1 MLDFATESFLIGRCD
16 PSPVGIASRGFWVY
30 NWKTLRLS
38 HRTARHPASLLHCFA
53 TSLTCCS
60 SLTMPAGPI
69 EQLTAE
75 QSMELVLTLAGRLQA
90 AMAASLE
97 ECENAQA
104 RTMDM
109 LVSWIQSDKSSTKPH

>member
-1 MLDFATESFLIGRCD
+1 
-16 PSPVGIASRGFWVY
+16 
-30 NWKTLRLS
+30 
-38 HRTARHPASLLHCFA
+38 
-53 TSLTCCS
+53 
-60 SLTMPAGPI
+60 MPAGPI

-90 AMAASLE
+90 AMAALLE
-97 ECENAQA
+97 ERENAQA

>member
-1 MLDFATESFLIGRCD
+1 
-16 PSPVGIASRGFWVY
+16 
-30 NWKTLRLS
+30 
-38 HRTARHPASLLHCFA
+38 
-53 TSLTCCS
+53 
-60 SLTMPAGPI
+60 MPAGPI

-97 ECENAQA
+97 EREKAQA

>member
-1 MLDFATESFLIGRCD
+1 
-16 PSPVGIASRGFWVY
+16 
-30 NWKTLRLS
+30 
-38 HRTARHPASLLHCFA
+38 
-53 TSLTCCS
+53 
-60 SLTMPAGPI
+60 MPAGPI

-97 ECENAQA
+97 ERENAQA

-109 LVSWIQSDKSSTKPH
+109 LVSGIQSDKSSTKPH

>member
-1 MLDFATESFLIGRCD
+1 
-16 PSPVGIASRGFWVY
+16 
-30 NWKTLRLS
+30 
-38 HRTARHPASLLHCFA
+38 
-53 TSLTCCS
+53 
-60 SLTMPAGPI
+60 MPAGPI
-69 EQLTAE
+69 KQLTAE

-97 ECENAQA
+97 ERENAQA

>member
-1 MLDFATESFLIGRCD
+1 
-16 PSPVGIASRGFWVY
+16 
-30 NWKTLRLS
+30 
-38 HRTARHPASLLHCFA
+38 
-53 TSLTCCS
+53 
-60 SLTMPAGPI
+60 MPAGPI

-97 ECENAQA
+97 EHENAQA

>member
-1 MLDFATESFLIGRCD
+1 
-16 PSPVGIASRGFWVY
+16 
-30 NWKTLRLS
+30 
-38 HRTARHPASLLHCFA
+38 
-53 TSLTCCS
+53 
-60 SLTMPAGPI
+60 MPAGPI
-69 EQLTAE
+69 EQLTTE

-97 ECENAQA
+97 ERENAQA

>member
-1 MLDFATESFLIGRCD
+1 
-16 PSPVGIASRGFWVY
+16 
-30 NWKTLRLS
+30 
-38 HRTARHPASLLHCFA
+38 
-53 TSLTCCS
+53 
-60 SLTMPAGPI
+60 MPAGPI

-97 ECENAQA
+97 ERENAQA

>member
-1 MLDFATESFLIGRCD
+1 
-16 PSPVGIASRGFWVY
+16 
-30 NWKTLRLS
+30 
-38 HRTARHPASLLHCFA
+38 
-53 TSLTCCS
+53 
-60 SLTMPAGPI
+60 MPAGPI
-69 EQLTAE
+69 EQLTAA

-97 ECENAQA
+97 ERENAQA

>member
-1 MLDFATESFLIGRCD
+1 
-16 PSPVGIASRGFWVY
+16 
-30 NWKTLRLS
+30 
-38 HRTARHPASLLHCFA
+38 
-53 TSLTCCS
+53 
-60 SLTMPAGPI
+60 MPAGPI

-97 ECENAQA
+97 ERENAQA

-109 LVSWIQSDKSSTKPH
+109 LVSWSQSDKSITKPH

>member
-1 MLDFATESFLIGRCD
+1 
-16 PSPVGIASRGFWVY
+16 
-30 NWKTLRLS
+30 
-38 HRTARHPASLLHCFA
+38 
-53 TSLTCCS
+53 
-60 SLTMPAGPI
+60 MPAGPI

-75 QSMELVLTLAGRLQA
+75 ESMELVLTLAGRLQA

-97 ECENAQA
+97 ERENAQA